1 MTKNKVQVEIIYWLG
16 FTLFSL
22 GSVTM
27 WGVLSGLAFI
37 PQQNKGPI
45 ILIVGTVL
53 LIVYTLLKRKSIAD
67 KKEES

>member
-1 MTKNKVQVEIIYWLG
+1 
-16 FTLFSL
+16 
-22 GSVTM
+22 M